1 MEVIYVFVFIHIL
14 LQTQNMICD
23 SYNPYILYE
32 WIKYGSCVYP
42 TINIELA
49 NYERGLRLTLLCWLF
64 VCYRC
69 QCVNTKY
76 LSYRF
81 SNANCE

>member
-1 MEVIYVFVFIHIL
+1 MTLIIL
-14 LQTQNMICD
+14 T
-23 SYNPYILYE
+23 SYIYE

-49 NYERGLRLTLLCWLF
+49 NYERGLRLTLFGWLF

-69 QCVNTKY
+69 QCVDTRH
-76 LSYRF
+76 LGYRF
-81 SNANCE
+81 SNLDLKWQPGQL